1 MLVENE
7 ADIIVKADN
16 GAGIMATAVGDLI
29 RIGKNWPPR
38 PLRMSRH
45 FRLVAEFGCV
55 HCAFIVRSFKSG

>member
-1 MLVENE
+1 MENE

-38 PLRMSRH
+38 PLWPLR
-45 FRLVAEFGCV
+45 AGTFGRWLGSG
-55 HCAFIVRSFKSG
+55 AFIVRSFKSG